1 MRNAAFMMVAFAN
14 PGLVGAVCPS
24 SRWLASA
31 MADAAQGAELLVEL
45 GAGTGSITEAL
56 VAQHPAVPLVA
67 VELQRGLAR
76 LLQQRFAHVDVRR
89 ASAHDVL
96 ETVHEQAPPR
106 TVLVSSLPF
115 QSLPAPWRD
124 RTVDA
129 ITLFLR
135 AEQRRRLV
143 QYTYGLKAPFD
154 LRADSELQWTR
165 VGRVWRNAP
174 PASIWSLQRRA

>member
-14 PGLVGAVCPS
+14 PSLVGAVCPS

-31 MADAAQGAELLVEL
+31 MADAAQGAELLIEL
-45 GAGTGSITEAL
+45 GAGTGSITQAL
-56 VAQHPAVPLVA
+56 VAQHPDVPLVA

-76 LLQQRFAHVDVRR
+76 LLQQRFAHIDVRR
-89 ASAHDVL
+89 ASAHEVL
-96 ETVHEQAPPR
+96 ASVSEQAPAQ

-124 RTVDA
+124 RTIEA
-129 ITLFLR
+129 ITAFLR
-135 AEQRRRLV
+135 AKAGRRLV
-143 QYTYGLKAPFD
+143 QYTYGLKTPFT
-154 LRADSELQWTR
+154 LHADSELHWTR

>member
-174 PASIWSLQRRA
+174 PASIWSLQRRD